1 MKKGYIK
8 LILAVILG
16 IAVIGG
22 GIYCAYHFLSN
33 KATTILY
40 RSTIEDKINALRPY
54 IEAADTF
61 NLNSVAYTYQ
71 LRNHT
76 HNTSVTLP
84 DYKKLKAQLEAAKE
98 ESSTPYE
105 DVNKATDE
113 LLTILSQLIPVAD
126 QLQNYYTDR
135 TFEKDNFVGS
145 DNLASQYVPLADQFN
160 AAYNAYDLALENRNN
175 ELYTERMKEFADENR
190 VNAVNFIEL
199 NILLSQ
205 TIDIIDP
212 DGNTDTQKVETNL
225 QEITKRLNDLQP
237 GTKPET
243 QAAVKQYQ
251 DAVKE
256 FIAEA
261 RNYIIINSSYGEAY
275 TQLYVKYNRMIG
287 RANEVDMNDL
297 DAVDSKK

>member
-71 LRNHT
+71 IQPTLEELRNHT

-84 DYKKLKAQLEAAKE
+84 DYKKLK
-98 ESSTPYE
+98 
-105 DVNKATDE
+105 
-113 LLTILSQLIPVAD
+113 SQLIPVAD

-225 QEITKRLNDLQP
+225 QEITKRLNELQP

>member
-1 MKKGYIK
+1 MK
-8 LILAVILG
+8 
-16 IAVIGG
+16 
-22 GIYCAYHFLSN
+22 
-33 KATTILY
+33 T
-40 RSTIEDKINALRPY
+40 
-54 IEAADTF
+54 
-61 NLNSVAYTYQ
+61 
-71 LRNHT
+71 
-76 HNTSVTLP
+76 
-84 DYKKLKAQLEAAKE
+84 
-98 ESSTPYE
+98 ESM
-105 DVNKATDE
+105 
-113 LLTILSQLIPVAD
+113 QLI
-126 QLQNYYTDR
+126 
-135 TFEKDNFVGS
+135 
-145 DNLASQYVPLADQFN
+145 
-160 AAYNAYDLALENRNN
+160 
-175 ELYTERMKEFADENR
+175 
-190 VNAVNFIEL
+190 FIEL